1 MRILALDTASRAC
14 SVAVVEDDV
23 VMAEFTVNHRDTHS
37 RFLMEMIDRVLAISR
52 FTLMDMDGLAV
63 TIGPGSF
70 TGLRIG
76 LSAVKGLAMGANL
89 PVVGVGS
96 LDALAFPFS
105 HSDKLVCSMMDARRH
120 EVYTARYRFDGG
132 SLIIQAPPDVTSPE
146 RAVSDI
152 HEPCIFAGDG
162 AVVYRDRLLG
172 MLGDQAVFAPICHN
186 QIRASAVAACA
197 MPRFTTGEVN
207 DAAAMTPCYIRLSDA
222 VKMVKR

>member
-1 MRILALDTASRAC
+1 MRILALDTASRTC

-37 RFLMEMIDRVLAISR
+37 RFLMEMIDRVLVISR

-76 LSAVKGLAMGANL
+76 LSAVKGLAMGADL
-89 PVVGVGS
+89 PVVGVSS

-132 SLIIQAPPDVTSPE
+132 SLIIQASPDVTTPE
-146 RAVSDI
+146 LAVSGI

-162 AVVYRDRLLG
+162 AVVYRDRVLDI
-172 MLGDQAVFAPICHN
+172 LGDQAVFAPSCHN
-186 QIRASAVAACA
+186 QIRASVVAACA
-197 MPRFTTGEVN
+197 MPRFKTGDTD
-207 DAAAMTPCYIRLSDA
+207 DAGAITPCYIRLSDA

>member
-1 MRILALDTASRAC
+1 MRVLAVDTASRTC

-37 RFLMEMIDRVLAISR
+37 RFLMEMIDQVLAIRR

-76 LSAVKGLAMGANL
+76 LSTVKGLAMGANL

-96 LDALAFPFS
+96 LDALAFCFS
-105 HSDKLVCSMMDARRH
+105 HSNKLVCSMMDARRH
-120 EVYTARYRFDGG
+120 EVYTALYRFDGVRP
-132 SLIIQAPPDVTSPE
+132 IIQAPPNVTTPE
-146 RAVSDI
+146 LAVSGI

-162 AVVYRDRLLG
+162 ALVYRDRLLDIIRD
-172 MLGDQAVFAPICHN
+172 LAVFAPICHN

-197 MPRFTTGEVN
+197 MPRFKTGEVD

-222 VKMVKR
+222 VKMDKR